1 DQSRRRRDP
10 GRGARR
16 TPEQARWEVRRGPH
30 RPDREPAGG
39 DQVARDLRGAGSRH
53 PPSRAPRA
61 RGHGADE
68 GDAALQGEGR
78 AGVRRPRVQRPVVHR
93 TPSRSRGVCTQHAA
107 FRERRDPRTTSSRA
121 GDRRRPALAALALFH
136 STRDVRQGRPVR
148 PQGVRGL
155 HHGLRSAA
163 PYAGAD
169 PVAVGRG
176 ERGDARR
183 AEEGPRGAEG
193 EEEDQ
198 VSKDLWKGRF
208 EGGLDPKVRDFTAS
222 LELDKRLASHDVRGS
237 IAHARMLGRQSVIS
251 KDEAAKL
258 VRELERIAGEIEAGT
273 FAWPAD
279 AEDVH
284 SAVERVLTERAG
296 AVGGKLHTGRS
307 RNDQIALDL
316 RLLVVELL
324 DGLDAAL
331 RSLAR
336 ALVERA
342 SEESDTVM
350 PGYTHLQRA
359 QPVSLAHHLLAH
371 VEALRRD
378 RMRVNEA
385 RERAAVSPLGAG
397 ALAGVPYAI
406 DPQAVAKELG
416 LARTFRNS
424 IDAVADRDFVA
435 DFAYVCALAAVHA
448 SRFAE
453 ELVLWTS
460 AEFGFAEFS
469 DQHATGSSIMPQKKN
484 PDVAELVR
492 GRTGRIIGDLVAILT
507 TLKGLP
513 LAYD

>member
-1 DQSRRRRDP
+1 
-10 GRGARR
+10 
-16 TPEQARWEVRRGPH
+16 
-30 RPDREPAGG
+30 
-39 DQVARDLRGAGSRH
+39 
-53 PPSRAPRA
+53 
-61 RGHGADE
+61 
-68 GDAALQGEGR
+68 
-78 AGVRRPRVQRPVVHR
+78 
-93 TPSRSRGVCTQHAA
+93 
-107 FRERRDPRTTSSRA
+107 
-121 GDRRRPALAALALFH
+121 
-136 STRDVRQGRPVR
+136 
-148 PQGVRGL
+148 
-155 HHGLRSAA
+155 
-163 PYAGAD
+163 
-169 PVAVGRG
+169 
-176 ERGDARR
+176 
-183 AEEGPRGAEG
+183 
-193 EEEDQ
+193 

-492 GRTGRIIGDLVAILT
+492 GRTGRIIGDLVAVLT

-513 LAYD
+513 LAYDGDLQEHRVPLYDAAAVIPAR

>member
-1 DQSRRRRDP
+1 M
-10 GRGARR
+10 
-16 TPEQARWEVRRGPH
+16 
-30 RPDREPAGG
+30 
-39 DQVARDLRGAGSRH
+39 
-53 PPSRAPRA
+53 
-61 RGHGADE
+61 
-68 GDAALQGEGR
+68 
-78 AGVRRPRVQRPVVHR
+78 
-93 TPSRSRGVCTQHAA
+93 
-107 FRERRDPRTTSSRA
+107 
-121 GDRRRPALAALALFH
+121 
-136 STRDVRQGRPVR
+136 
-148 PQGVRGL
+148 
-155 HHGLRSAA
+155 
-163 PYAGAD
+163 
-169 PVAVGRG
+169 
-176 ERGDARR
+176 
-183 AEEGPRGAEG
+183 
-193 EEEDQ
+193 
-198 VSKDLWKGRF
+198 SKDLWKGRF
-208 EGGLDPKVRDFTAS
+208 TDGLDPKVRDFTAS

-237 IAHARMLGRQSVIS
+237 IAHARMLGSQKVIS
-251 KDEAAKL
+251 KDEAATL
-258 VRELERIAGEIEAGT
+258 VRELERISTEIAAGT
-273 FAWPAD
+273 FAWPTD

-406 DPQAVAKELG
+406 DPQAVAKELS

-435 DFAYVCALAAVHA
+435 DFTYVCALAAVHA

-492 GRTGRIIGDLVAILT
+492 GRAGRIIGDLVAVLT

-513 LAYD
+513 LAYDGDLQEHRVPLYDAAEVIPALETLALVVKGVRFDREAMRRATERGMLTATDLADHLARRGVPFREAHEIVGRLVRERLAQKKDLAGVTLGELRAVDPRFGESAVGEIDVSRSLASRSSPGGTAPERVRAAIEEARIALLA

>member
-1 DQSRRRRDP
+1 
-10 GRGARR
+10 
-16 TPEQARWEVRRGPH
+16 
-30 RPDREPAGG
+30 
-39 DQVARDLRGAGSRH
+39 
-53 PPSRAPRA
+53 
-61 RGHGADE
+61 
-68 GDAALQGEGR
+68 
-78 AGVRRPRVQRPVVHR
+78 
-93 TPSRSRGVCTQHAA
+93 
-107 FRERRDPRTTSSRA
+107 
-121 GDRRRPALAALALFH
+121 
-136 STRDVRQGRPVR
+136 
-148 PQGVRGL
+148 
-155 HHGLRSAA
+155 
-163 PYAGAD
+163 
-169 PVAVGRG
+169 
-176 ERGDARR
+176 
-183 AEEGPRGAEG
+183 
-193 EEEDQ
+193 
-198 VSKDLWKGRF
+198 VSKDVWKGRF
-208 EGGLDPKVRDFTAS
+208 EGALDPKVRGFTAS

-251 KDEAAKL
+251 KDEAATL
-258 VRELERIAGEIEAGT
+258 VRELERIAAEIAAGS

-324 DGLDAAL
+324 GRLDASLLA
-331 RSLAR
+331 LAR

-342 SEESDTVM
+342 ADEVDTVM

-378 RMRVNEA
+378 RVRANEA

-397 ALAGVPYAI
+397 ALAGVPYPI
-406 DPQAVAKELG
+406 DPSAVADELD
-416 LARTFRNS
+416 LPRTFRNS

-469 DQHATGSSIMPQKKN
+469 DEHATGSSIMPQKKN
-484 PDVAELVR
+484 ADVAELVR
-492 GRTGRIIGDLVAILT
+492 GRAGRIIGDLVAVLT

-513 LAYD
+513 LAYDGDLQEQRVPLYDAAAVIPALETLALVVGGLRFDREAMRRATERGMLTATDLADHLARRGVPFREAHEIVGRLVRGRLAQKKDLAGITLGELRAVDPRFGDGAVAETDISRSLASRSSPGGTAPERVRAAIEEARVALGA

>member
-1 DQSRRRRDP
+1 M
-10 GRGARR
+10 
-16 TPEQARWEVRRGPH
+16 
-30 RPDREPAGG
+30 
-39 DQVARDLRGAGSRH
+39 
-53 PPSRAPRA
+53 
-61 RGHGADE
+61 
-68 GDAALQGEGR
+68 
-78 AGVRRPRVQRPVVHR
+78 
-93 TPSRSRGVCTQHAA
+93 
-107 FRERRDPRTTSSRA
+107 
-121 GDRRRPALAALALFH
+121 
-136 STRDVRQGRPVR
+136 
-148 PQGVRGL
+148 
-155 HHGLRSAA
+155 
-163 PYAGAD
+163 
-169 PVAVGRG
+169 
-176 ERGDARR
+176 
-183 AEEGPRGAEG
+183 
-193 EEEDQ
+193 
-198 VSKDLWKGRF
+198 SKDLWKGRF
-208 EGGLDPKVRDFTAS
+208 EGALDPKVRDFTAS

-237 IAHARMLGRQSVIS
+237 IAHARMLGRQNVIS
-251 KDEAAKL
+251 KDEAATI
-258 VRELERIAGEIEAGT
+258 VRELERIAGELKSGT
-273 FAWPAD
+273 FEWPAD

-284 SAVERVLTERAG
+284 SAVERVLTERTG

-460 AEFGFAEFS
+460 AEFGFVEFS

-492 GRTGRIIGDLVAILT
+492 GRTGRIIGDLVAVLT

-513 LAYD
+513 LAYDGDLQEHRVPLYDAAAVTPALETLALVVNGLRFDREAMRRATERGMLTATDLADHLARRGVPFREAHEIVGRLVRDRLAQKKDLANVTIDELRAVDPRFDGSAVGETDVSRSLASRSSPGGTAPERVRAAIEEARTALLA